1 MNKKLLSAAVLLGL
15 SSAATAVNV
24 NKDGLGSVL
33 LYPYYTT
40 NGDKFTNIEVVNTTN
55 ETKAVKVRFIE
66 GVNSWEVLDFNL
78 YMSPYDV
85 WTAVV
90 YNDGTSTQVKTADT
104 SCTAPEL
111 TTQPL
116 NPALI
121 NAYSSSHKDPGS
133 ISADDRLREGYLEV
147 LEMGVITDPVVAAAV
162 DHGTTGK
169 PADCGVIRNAW
180 SNGYW
185 STNPNVVTG
194 TQAQNNIAA
203 PTGGLYGTGTIV
215 DIANGSAAGYDA
227 TAVENFFIQ
236 PAHANPGSS
245 FPNIAGRI
253 QGAGGTVNSNA
264 ASKVSNVIV
273 NNQVVTTTW
282 GDPADALSA
291 VLMASGVYNSYA
303 LDAGVVTD
311 WVVTFPT
318 KHAYVNQRTDNAA
331 GGGSGLFSGQFG
343 FLAAGQTGQTSGQ
356 APFVGGYT
364 VPLQMTIYDRE
375 EQLKNSNIQFSPYI
389 TSTNGISYEVN
400 VLEFGKGGKNV
411 FQSKLANQV
420 NNTDFANGWASVNFS
435 GGSLTAPLPANTGA
449 THTYTGYPVI
459 GFAMQ
464 ELQAGT
470 NAAGTLTNYGAL
482 YNHKYNRSVTVS
494 Q

>member
-55 ETKAVKVRFIE
+55 QTKAVKVRFIE

-90 YNDGTSTQVKTADT
+90 YNDGTGTFVKTTDT

-111 TTQPL
+111 STQPL
-116 NPALI
+116 SPALI
-121 NAYSSSHKDPGS
+121 EAYSESHKDPGS
-133 ISADDRLREGYLEV
+133 LSSADRLREGYLEI

-162 DHGTTGK
+162 KHDATGVPK
-169 PADCGVIRNAW
+169 DCSVIRDAW

-185 STNPNVVTG
+185 STSPTVVTG
-194 TQAQNNIAA
+194 DQAQNQIAA
-203 PTGGLYGTGTIV
+203 PAGGLYGAGTIV
-215 DIANGSAAGYDA
+215 DTTNGSAAGYDA
-227 TAVENFFIQ
+227 TAVESFYTA

-253 QGAGGTVNSNA
+253 QSGGNVVDTS
-264 ASKVSNVIV
+264 ASKTSNVIV
-273 NNQVVTTTW
+273 NNQVVTTNW
-282 GDPADALSA
+282 ADPADAMSA

-303 LDAGVVTD
+303 LDAGIVTD
-311 WVVTFPT
+311 WVITFPT
-318 KHAYVNQRTDNAA
+318 KHAYVNERTDQA
-331 GGGSGLFSGQFG
+331 GTVGGLFAGQFG
-343 FLAAGQTGQTSGQ
+343 FLPAGVTGMTTGK
-356 APFVGGYT
+356 APFASGFT
-364 VPLQMTIYDRE
+364 VPLNMTIYNRE
-375 EQLKNSNIQFSPYI
+375 EQLKNSNIQFSPFL
-389 TSTNGISYEVN
+389 TTQNGISYEVN
-400 VLEFGKGGKNV
+400 VLEFGKGGASV
-411 FQSKLANQV
+411 FKSNLANRV
-420 NNTDFANGWASVNFS
+420 NDTDFENGWASVNFS
-435 GGSLTAPLPANTGA
+435 GGSLVAPLGPNNGS
-449 THTYTGYPVI
+449 THTYKGYPVV

-464 ELQAGT
+464 ELQGGTSSAGS
-470 NAAGTLTNYGAL
+470 LTNYGAL

-494 Q
+494 